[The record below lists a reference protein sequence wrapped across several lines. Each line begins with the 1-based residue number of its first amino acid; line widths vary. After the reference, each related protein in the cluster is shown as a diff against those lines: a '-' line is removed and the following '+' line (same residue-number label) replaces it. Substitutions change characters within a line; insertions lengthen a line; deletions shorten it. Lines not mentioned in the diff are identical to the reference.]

1 MAVKKIVKE
10 PAPKF
15 ICIRVTAGL
24 PRETL
29 PMKSSSLRVMLS
41 RIGQYRLKHELCE
54 SRFEILTPKRRVA
67 AISDGCGDRLRWIK
81 FNV

>member
-15 ICIRVTAGL
+15 ICIRVTTGL
-24 PRETL
+24 RETL

-41 RIGQYRLKHELCE
+41 RIGQYRLKHELYE